1 MLSNVLFKPSRRFAA
16 PVVALTLALAPVASV
31 GATAQTSLPSGSDI
45 YATTKNHLNSGSA
58 KVGDAVSMTVREP
71 YPDGGS
77 RLAGATIFG
86 KVITAQPA
94 GQGRN
99 PKLEIGVYK
108 IKYANGTT
116 VAIVAKINK
125 IDVKQKS
132 NVAKEAGGAVAGM
145 LVGNWIGK
153 AIGTNIG
160 GAVGAIGG
168 HMLTK
173 NSKTN
178 FDVPIGSKVYMTLM
192 QSLPVY

>member
-1 MLSNVLFKPSRRFAA
+1 MVSNAPIFSRRLA
-16 PVVALTLALAPVASV
+16 PLVVAMALVSAPTASV
-31 GATAQTSLPSGSDI
+31 GAASTGNLPSGSDI
-45 YATTKNHLNSGSA
+45 YSTTNNHLNSGSA
-58 KVGDAVSMTVREP
+58 KVGDAVSMSVREP
-71 YPDGGS
+71 YPSGGS
-77 RLAGATIFG
+77 RLAGAVIYG
-86 KVITAQPA
+86 KVVTAQPA

-99 PKLEIGVYK
+99 PKLEISVYK
-108 IKYANGTT
+108 IKYASGTT

-132 NVAKEAGGAVAGM
+132 NLAKEAGGAVAGM

-168 HMLTK
+168 YMLTA

-178 FDVPIGSKVYMTLM
+178 FDVPIGSKVYMTLT